1 VTQTTSTQPRR
12 LTQKTLTEW
21 RTARL
26 ASNGG
31 NCALCKLPCKRPCAD
46 HNHETGHLRDVI
58 CSGCNSVLGKVEN
71 SYKRY
76 GVQNLS
82 AFLHGAATYLTT
94 HSSGKHGLLYPTH
107 RTEEEKRE
115 QRNAKARATRA
126 KNKELFGHR

>member
-1 VTQTTSTQPRR
+1 M
-12 LTQKTLTEW
+12 
-21 RTARL
+21 
-26 ASNGG
+26 
-31 NCALCKLPCKRPCAD
+31 
-46 HNHETGHLRDVI
+46 
-58 CSGCNSVLGKVEN
+58 LGKVEN

-82 AFLHGAATYLTT
+82 AFLHGAATYLNT

-126 KNKELFGHR
+126 RNKELFGHR